1 MLGTQT
7 FSITTRGSYSRGQ
20 AQPPA
25 LPGAGSGWNE
35 NKPGCSV
42 PHIPWKL
49 WIMQKYCLG
58 TNATE
63 YLTSG
68 CLLHTACF

>member
-35 NKPGCSV
+35 NKPV
-42 PHIPWKL
+42 AQLHIYHGSSGL
-49 WIMQKYCLG
+49 CRNTVG

-68 CLLHTACF
+68 RLLHTACF